1 MIIVTESQEK
11 YSLEQLRNIPEL
23 FAILEGHLIFNLTSR
38 IDDTSL
44 NKIKRIY
51 LLTSEEID
59 QRKTEKALSS
69 YSADP
74 YYYKST
80 DYIKDIVN
88 KFPLPELLSNEEK
101 LKKINLLI
109 QQTQVFIIKDKE
121 SYKKFLEQIKEY
133 DDEILIF
140 TPAIK
145 NHLSTIIS
153 KLPQKK
159 LNLISN
165 YQVIKKENV
174 DVLRRIDTKKY
185 IEITETL
192 KKINLKAETN
202 IDEIISASN
211 FRVPDVLQ
219 HFDDTLRV
227 KLNSL
232 LEASCTRVNIFGKD
246 NYIATKAIN
255 YLIQSDIPLIYDLE
269 NEVPYIKGE
278 DSSLLFI
285 NYHMLVQPEKQKN
298 LYQYLKRIDYKRY
311 IILQAIR
318 RHYVKYFEDY
328 YEVALPESKELRD
341 NLTGVFISV
350 MSARK
355 KLTEASRMSCF
366 LISKNLLDPLFP
378 EDITIEAIDQVARFS
393 CSVSENDL
401 VSNADFWYGL
411 NEEISAKKAD
421 IENYNQVILNPV
433 RIEHIKSANSD
444 KWIVYGLGDPIEIDY
459 KKIGMK
465 YIVLIIDH
473 KKEIDVIELRKL
485 FLEKTGNKTELKKV
499 QDASKK
505 GSHNESENQR
515 KSMHN
520 AIDRITEIKKEKK
533 KLIDSGELSLK
544 RLNKFIEEHI
554 LYSNYKYNFND
565 QGKIKVEIIDEE
577 LFPS

>member
-11 YSLEQLRNIPEL
+11 YSLEQLRKIPEL
-23 FAILEGHLIFNLTSR
+23 FAILEGHLIFNLISLL
-38 IDDTSL
+38 DDTSL
-44 NKIKRIY
+44 NKISRIN

-59 QRKTEKALSS
+59 QKKTEKALSS

-88 KFPLPELLSNEEK
+88 KFPLPELLSDEK
-101 LKKINLLI
+101 KLIDFNLLV
-109 QQTQVFIIKDKE
+109 QKTQVFIIKDKE

-133 DDEILIF
+133 NDEILIF

-165 YQVIKKENV
+165 YQVNKQKPA
-174 DVLRRIDTKKY
+174 DKLRRIDTKKY
-185 IEITETL
+185 IEITESLRKIKL
-192 KKINLKAETN
+192 KLEPN
-202 IDEIISASN
+202 IDEIISAKN
-211 FRVPDVLQ
+211 FSVPGVLQ
-219 HFDDTLRV
+219 NFDNTLRV

-232 LEASCTRVNIFGKD
+232 LEASCTRVNIFGND

-285 NYHMLVQPEKQKN
+285 NYHMLRQPEKQKN

-318 RHYVKYFEDY
+318 RHYVKYFENY
-328 YEVALPESKELRD
+328 YEVPLPEAKELRD
-341 NLTGVFISV
+341 KLSGVFIAI
-350 MSARK
+350 MNERRK
-355 KLTEASRMSCF
+355 FTEANRMSYF
-366 LISKNLLDPLFP
+366 LKTQNLLEPLFP
-378 EDITIEAIDQVARFS
+378 EDLTIESIDQVAKFS
-393 CSVSENDL
+393 CGVSENDL
-401 VSNADFWYGL
+401 VSNANFWYSF
-411 NEEISAKKAD
+411 NEEIAANKTKT
-421 IENYNQVILNPV
+421 ENHSQVILNPV
-433 RIEHIKSANSD
+433 LFEHRKSANSN
-444 KWIVYGLGDPIEIDY
+444 KWIVYGLGDAIELDY
-459 KKIGMK
+459 NKIGMK
-465 YIVLIIDH
+465 YIVLIIGH

-485 FLEKTGNKTELKKV
+485 FLEKTGNKTELKKI
-499 QDASKK
+499 QEASKK
-505 GSHNESENQR
+505 KNNEESEKQR
-515 KSMHN
+515 KSILN
-520 AIDRITEIKKEKK
+520 AIDRITETKKIKKKP
-533 KLIDSGELSLK
+533 IDRSELSLM

-554 LYSNYKYNFND
+554 HYSDYNYNFND
-565 QGKIKVEIIDEE
+565 QGKIKVEIKDEE